1 VTPDEIVETVPETD
15 RPMLAGS
22 NVGGEYGDGWHASGI
37 KTRRQNA
44 VDDFVA
50 AGRWL
55 TEAGYT
61 SAARLAA
68 NGSSASGALAGIV
81 SLRHGDTFAAST
93 VDYPI
98 ADLARADLRRAG
110 AAAPDASHRTQRRTV
125 GGGLRGEHR
134 RAARVPLE
142 DALREVKRRIAFLPV
157 MAFAP
162 RRATALHTAVRTG
175 SDR

>member
-1 VTPDEIVETVPETD
+1 MLYFQTTLDAPNGRVIAVDLTRPDEIVETVPETD

-98 ADLARADLRRAG
+98 ADLAHADLRRA
-110 AAAPDASHRTQRRTV
+110 
-125 GGGLRGEHR
+125 RGEHCDDR
-134 RAARVPLE
+134 GNAGFRQCIESAYSADGSRGEVLMSLGERVWDTFP
-142 DALREVKRRIAFLPV
+142 
-157 MAFAP
+157 
-162 RRATALHTAVRTG
+162 
-175 SDR
+175 